1 MAYTLNNKEHFN
13 LYYIFAEDKE
23 QKTLS
28 KELTENIWKNIF
40 SKIKEKN
47 F

>member
-1 MAYTLNNKEHFN
+1 MTFAVNSKEHFN